1 MNTSLGAIPRM
12 LYYNNEWPDRP
23 PAAQVEAHAGMKW
36 FRSNIRLTSRLALT
50 ALAIQFLLSF
60 GHFHGSSAQAIP
72 TLLEVNLP
80 GPSDTVCCAAT
91 HLDAWDGASHANV
104 TGPVG
109 LRTSSDHEPN
119 GQPANDC
126 AICAVTGLANA
137 LVVAAPP
144 YLPGPQAAPLL
155 YLTTDAE
162 FVFVNSARVTF
173 QSRAPP
179 IA

>member
-1 MNTSLGAIPRM
+1 M
-12 LYYNNEWPDRP
+12 
-23 PAAQVEAHAGMKW
+23 
-36 FRSNIRLTSRLALT
+36 TSRLGLM

-60 GHFHGSSAQAIP
+60 GHFHGSSAQAA
-72 TLLEVNLP
+72 LALVNANQA
-80 GPSDTVCCAAT
+80 GVRNTVSCVVT

-104 TGPVG
+104 SGPVG
-109 LRTSSDHEPN
+109 SRTSSDHEPN

-126 AICAVTGLANA
+126 AICAVMGLANA

-144 YLPGPQAAPLL
+144 YLPGPQAASLL

-162 FVFVNSARVTF
+162 FVLVNSARVAF